1 MTNNAALLSNARLL
15 APRLSLASCV
25 RAYIAR
31 STLDAPLAEPAQRL
45 NRFPATP
52 FCSITWFI
60 AGDIEMVEPAM
71 PTAPWRRA
79 LLTGPLTRPSISYNP
94 GPAHAFMV
102 LLYPQALQ
110 ALCGIDLPACV
121 DRWMALDDTLG
132 PEWAALSDAVLAA
145 PDDEARRQLIEAFL
159 DPRWQ
164 QARSRGAGAL
174 AATIVGGGAADW
186 VRHLGVQ
193 AAAAGWGKGVR
204 NIERRIKAWAG
215 LPMRK
220 LRRMQRAE
228 RSFLDARGALD
239 KQTVSWA
246 AVASRAG
253 YADQAHF
260 CRETREITGH
270 SPSELARAGAA
281 DESYWIYRI
290 WS

>member
-1 MTNNAALLSNARLL
+1 MPNAALLSNARLL

-25 RAYIAR
+25 RAYVAR
-31 STLDAPLAEPAQRL
+31 STLEAPLAEPAQRL

-52 FCSITWFI
+52 FCAITWFI
-60 AGDIEMVEPAM
+60 AGEVEMVAPAV

-79 LLTGPLTRPSISYNP
+79 LLTGPQTRPSISYNP
-94 GPAHAFMV
+94 GPARAFMV

-121 DRWMALDDTLG
+121 DRWMPLADMLG
-132 PEWAALSDAVLAA
+132 PDWAALSDAVLAA
-145 PDDEARRQLIEAFL
+145 PDDEARRQLVEAFL

-164 QARSRGAGAL
+164 QARRHGAGTL
-174 AATIVGGGAADW
+174 AAGAMAADW

-193 AAAAGWGKGVR
+193 AAAAGWGNGVR

-220 LRRMQRAE
+220 LRRLQRAE
-228 RSFLDARGALD
+228 QSFLDARGAFD
-239 KQTVSWA
+239 RQAVSWA

>member
-1 MTNNAALLSNARLL
+1 MPNAALLSNARLL
-15 APRLSLASCV
+15 APRLSLSSCV
-25 RAYIAR
+25 RAYVAR

-60 AGDIEMVEPAM
+60 AGDVEMVEPAM
-71 PTAPWRRA
+71 PTASWRRA
-79 LLTGPLTRPSISYNP
+79 LLTGPQTRPSISYNP
-94 GPAHAFMV
+94 GPTRAFMV

-121 DRWMALDDTLG
+121 DRWMPLTETLG
-132 PEWAALSDAVLAA
+132 PDWAALSDAVLAA
-145 PDDEARRQLIEAFL
+145 PDDDTRRQLIEAFL

-164 QARSRGAGAL
+164 QARSRGDGAL
-174 AATIVGGGAADW
+174 ASAIVGAGAADW

-193 AAAAGWGKGVR
+193 AAAAGWGNGVR

-220 LRRMQRAE
+220 LRRMHRAE
-228 RSFLDARGALD
+228 RSFLDARGAFD
-239 KQTVSWA
+239 NETVSWA

>member
-1 MTNNAALLSNARLL
+1 MPNAALLSNARLI

-25 RAYIAR
+25 RAYVAR

-60 AGDIEMVEPAM
+60 AGDVEMVEPTM
-71 PTAPWRRA
+71 PTAPWQRA

-94 GPAHAFMV
+94 GPARAFMV

-110 ALCGIDLPACV
+110 ALSGIDLPACV
-121 DRWMALDDTLG
+121 DRWMPLADTLG
-132 PEWAALSDAVLAA
+132 PDWAALSDAVLAA
-145 PDDEARRQLIEAFL
+145 PDDDARRHLIEAFL

-164 QARSRGAGAL
+164 QARSRGTGAL
-174 AATIVGGGAADW
+174 ASAIGGAVAADW

-193 AAAAGWGKGVR
+193 AAAAGWGNGVR

-228 RSFLDARGALD
+228 QSFLDARGALD
-239 KQTVSWA
+239 NERVSWA